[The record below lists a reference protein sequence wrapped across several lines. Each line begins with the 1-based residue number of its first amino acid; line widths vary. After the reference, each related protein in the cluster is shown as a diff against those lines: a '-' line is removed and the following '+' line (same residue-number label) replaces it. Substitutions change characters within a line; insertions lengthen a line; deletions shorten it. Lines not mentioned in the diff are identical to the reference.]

1 MQYALIEVN
10 PNYHA
15 LVDANELY
23 SLTEEGR
30 GNIEMSPHDDD
41 YEATLER
48 QVVYGVYKPQPHFD
62 FPRSEVKRHIKECV
76 DHWLINLQKNKGTHI
91 AIEDIEIFDATIMRN
106 CGHCPKPHVSADMAF
121 AALVKVPKAFDFE
134 HGQNQAKTAF
144 LKWADIDLETT
155 LINRK
160 GLFAFVAPERRFKK
174 APTSDNWRTFIDTKR
189 AVTYAQRLR

>member
-30 GNIEMSPHDDD
+30 GNIEMSPHDD

-48 QVVYGVYKPQPHFD
+48 QIVYGVYKPLPHFD

-76 DHWLINLQKNKGTHI
+76 DHWLINLQKNK
-91 AIEDIEIFDATIMRN
+91 D
-106 CGHCPKPHVSADMAF
+106 
-121 AALVKVPKAFDFE
+121 
-134 HGQNQAKTAF
+134 QAKTAF
-144 LKWADIDLETT
+144 LKWANIDLETT

-174 APTSDNWRTFIDTKR
+174 VLTSDNWRTFIDTKQ